1 MEKRE
6 NKQAICDALVETLK
20 YTRDANDVL
29 TMIFHEDIEIVEI
42 VFISGGIRRVNVAM
56 DSGVAMIRDIMRG
69 LGV

>member
-6 NKQAICDALVETLK
+6 NKQEICNALVKTLK
-20 YTRDANDVL
+20 LTRDAFDVADL
-29 TMIFHEDIEIVEI
+29 IYNAENETVMVLFKM
-42 VFISGGIRRVNVAM
+42 GGTRIINVAM

>member
-6 NKQAICDALVETLK
+6 NKQEICNALVKVLK
-20 YTRDANDVL
+20 LTRDASDVADL
-29 TMIFHEDIEIVEI
+29 IYNADNETVLVLFNL
-42 VFISGGIRRVNVAM
+42 GGVRLINVAM

>member
-6 NKQAICDALVETLK
+6 NKQSICDALVETLK

-42 VFISGGIRRVNVAM
+42 VFLSGGIRRVNVAM